1 MLRGKTIYLI
11 LVGITLLIGISLLA
25 LKDIESYVVTDENLL
40 NYVDYINHKKI
51 PFDNLDAQKINME
64 EEGKCPYLISADYR
78 CSKLYLLNENTYAVD
93 IAVLGKQSGWV
104 KEKELRYERQSDGTL
119 RVKVFRVK

>member
-1 MLRGKTIYLI
+1 MGTAL
-11 LVGITLLIGISLLA
+11 LVGISLFA
-25 LKDIESYVVTDENLL
+25 LKDIEYCVVTDENLL
-40 NYVDYINHKKI
+40 NYVDYINHKKF

-64 EEGKCPYLISADYR
+64 EEGTCPYLTSADYR

-104 KEKELRYERQSDGTL
+104 KQKELHYKRQSDGTL